1 MTDDDRLSLG
11 HGGWALWP
19 HFVLRSAG
27 FPFSDLTDALTGE
40 GIERAVALATS
51 ERLRQALLWQNPQVL
66 ALSVDWLAAHTDTAG
81 HRNQRRRSNEH
92 VMVKYLQRY
101 HTKNESVGF
110 FGPYTWGSFEP
121 QPRRVELDVGPQ
133 VTGRHRTYF
142 EDWAV
147 DALGSAVAADPEI
160 GRQLP
165 PVLAFGVARVGPALS
180 VPGAGL
186 RRLAPHE
193 AEVVR
198 FIDGTRTTAG
208 IADRSGQS
216 VAAVEA
222 VVRTLMAEGL
232 LIRTFNVPAE
242 LGAERTL
249 ARALRGLEP
258 VPAVTRALTAL
269 ADLDAGR
276 AAVERAGS
284 SAALVKAMTALDEL
298 FASLT
303 GAAAARSRGET
314 RIGRRLLVTQ
324 SERDLELTL
333 SSTMVA
339 ELADPLSLV
348 FTSARWLARRA
359 GEEFERFAAEVHR
372 EAAPLFAEGTIP
384 LSNLCG
390 TLLPLLIEGHW
401 LDDLVAELEQRWVD
415 ALGLREDDFGVARVT
430 RSSVGLRAAV
440 ERAFSGPAPG
450 FHAGRHHSPDVMIA
464 AADVDAIERGDYEFV
479 LGEMHVAMVTA
490 NTSSLLIFAPEPDLV
505 RRYSDLELLP
515 AQPRFV
521 PLHVRTSTPPSSGW
535 DYPPPAT
542 LSHAYHYLSFGEGI
556 GERDV
561 RGSKTAAEDIK
572 VVVEGQRPVAF
583 FADGS
588 RRPLLQV
595 LGEYVAYA
603 LVSRFRMLPARS
615 HTPRVTLDRLTVTRE
630 TWRVPYEELVPPTR
644 TSESDTR
651 AAFLK
656 LARRHGLPRHTYWRA
671 MPGVKPIYLD
681 LHSPHLVSLLAREV
695 RRARGQSAA
704 VVFSEMHP
712 GPDRLWLP
720 DADGRRYTSELR
732 LTVADT
738 TSPAQEGLDL

>member
-19 HFVLRSAG
+19 HFILRSAG
-27 FPFSDLTDALTGE
+27 FPFCDLTDALTVDA
-40 GIERAVALATS
+40 IAPAVALATS
-51 ERLRQALLWQNPQVL
+51 DRLKQALLWQNPQVL
-66 ALSVDWLAAHTDTAG
+66 ALSVDWLAANADTAD

-92 VMVKYLQRY
+92 VTVKYLQRY

-110 FGPYTWGSFEP
+110 FGPYAWGRFEP
-121 QPRRVELDVGPQ
+121 LAGRVSLDVGPR

-147 DALGSAVAADPEI
+147 DELGRAIAAEPGIDT
-160 GRQLP
+160 QLP
-165 PVLAFGVARVGPALS
+165 PAFAFGVVRVGPALS

-198 FIDGTRTTAG
+198 LIDGERTSAVIAG
-208 IADRSGQS
+208 RSGQS
-216 VAAVEA
+216 VPVVEE
-222 VVRTLMAEGL
+222 VVRTLIAEGL
-232 LIRTFNVPAE
+232 LTRTFSVPAE
-242 LGAERTL
+242 LGVEKTL
-249 ARALRGLEP
+249 ERALRALDPG
-258 VPAVTRALTAL
+258 PAVTRALTAL

-276 AAVERAGS
+276 EAVERADS
-284 SAALVKAMTALDEL
+284 SAALATAMTALDAL

-303 GAAAARSRGET
+303 GANATRSRGRT
-314 RIGRRLLVTQ
+314 HIGRRLLVTQ
-324 SERDLELTL
+324 SERDLAMAL
-333 SSTMVA
+333 SSTMVD

-359 GEEFERFAAEVHR
+359 GEDFESVAAEVHR
-372 EAAPLFAEGTIP
+372 EMAPLFAEGTMP

-390 TLLPLLIEGHW
+390 RLLPLMMEGRW
-401 LDDLVAELEQRWVD
+401 LDGLVAELQERWQD
-415 ALGLREDDFGVARVT
+415 ALGLGEDDFGVSRVT
-430 RSSVGLRAAV
+430 RSSAELRAAV
-440 ERAFSGPAPG
+440 ERNFSGPAPG

-464 AADVDAIERGDYEFV
+464 ATGVDAIERDDYEFV

-515 AQPRFV
+515 EQPRFV
-521 PLHVRTSTPPSSGW
+521 PLHIRTSTPPASGW

-542 LSHAYHYLSFGEGI
+542 LSHEYHYLSFGEGI

-561 RGSKTAAEDIK
+561 PGRKTAAGDI
-572 VVVEGQRPVAF
+572 VVVLEQQRPVAV

-603 LVSRFRMLPARS
+603 LVSRFRMLPARR
-615 HTPRVTLDRLTVTRE
+615 HTPRVTIDRLTVARE
-630 TWRVPYEELVPPTR
+630 TWRVPYEELVAP
-644 TSESDTR
+644 
-651 AAFLK
+651 
-656 LARRHGLPRHTYWRA
+656 ARRSETDLRADLLEVARRYGLPRHTYWRA
-671 MPGVKPIYLD
+671 MPRVKPIYLD
-681 LHSPHLVSLLAREV
+681 LRSPHLLSVLAREV
-695 RRARGQSAA
+695 RRARGSSDA

-712 GPDRLWLP
+712 GPDQLWLP

-738 TSPAQEGLDL
+738 TPPAQNG